1 MQRGSRAGASGF
13 EAPHRSELLVLQ
25 LSGVATMPR
34 VKAAP
39 TRRADDDNGDG
50 AASANAENNDT
61 ESAATPTQASSGPA
75 RLETLRVRHAGGMS
89 RVEVD
94 AARCT
99 IANLKSM
106 IADLDSVLADPVK
119 MLLYVQPS
127 HEK

>member
-1 MQRGSRAGASGF
+1 
-13 EAPHRSELLVLQ
+13 
-25 LSGVATMPR
+25 MPR

-39 TRRADDDNGDG
+39 TRRADDVNGDG
-50 AASANAENNDT
+50 AASANADNNDT

-75 RLETLRVRHAGGMS
+75 RLTTLRVRHAGGMS

-119 MLLYVQPS
+119 MLLYVAQPGR
-127 HEK
+127 EK